1 MMIEPIYIMHRHTDT
16 IIINVTHVATY
27 ILIFMQQQYVFVYEK
42 FLVCDSRA
50 LRRRSLPRYAY

>member
-42 FLVCDSRA
+42 FLVF
-50 LRRRSLPRYAY
+50 SL